1 VVVYGNIQPMTTT
14 QKYALIT
21 GGTSGIGYELSK
33 LFAKDGY
40 NLIIVSRSD
49 ERLDDVARE
58 FEQQFGIEVK
68 TLSKDL
74 FKPGAAKEV
83 YEQTTQWG
91 ININVLVN
99 NAGQAEYGAFAE
111 TDLDRDIDLVHLDI
125 IALMS
130 LTKYYLKDMLAR
142 NEGRILNLAS
152 SLAKS
157 PTPLMAVYA
166 ASKAFVLSFTEAL
179 IQEVKDTNVTLTA
192 LLPNA
197 TDTDFFHKAKATET
211 VAYKK
216 MTFYKPEEI
225 ASAAYEGLM
234 AGTDKVV
241 PGVINKIQT
250 AFNNILT
257 DSGATAVAA
266 TMMAPSTSGKQH
278 TGHLASSEE
287 RTAINSQTGNSQG
300 DLTSHEGHVHED

>member
-1 VVVYGNIQPMTTT
+1 MTTT

-49 ERLDDVARE
+49 ERLDDVARQ
-58 FEQQFGIEVK
+58 FEQQYNIQVK
-68 TLSKDL
+68 TLAKDL

-91 ININVLVN
+91 ITVDVLVN

-179 IQEVKDTNVTLTA
+179 VQEVKDTNVTLTA
-192 LLPNA
+192 LMPNA
-197 TDTDFFHKAKATET
+197 TDTDFFHKANATDT

-216 MTFYKPEEI
+216 LVFYKPEEI
-225 ASAAYEGLM
+225 AEAAYEGLM

-241 PGVINKIQT
+241 PGIINKVQT
-250 AFNNILT
+250 AMNNTLP
-257 DSGATAVAA
+257 DSVVTAMTGGITAE
-266 TMMAPSTSGKQH
+266 STSGKQH
-278 TGHLASSEE
+278 TEHEASAEE
-287 RTAINSQTGNSQG
+287 RTHINNKTGNSQG

>member
-1 VVVYGNIQPMTTT
+1 MTTNS
-14 QKYALIT
+14 KYALIT

-58 FEQQFGIEVK
+58 FEQQFDVEVK
-68 TLSKDL
+68 TLPKDL
-74 FKPGAAKEV
+74 FKPGAAKEIH
-83 YEQTTQWG
+83 EQTTQWG
-91 ININVLVN
+91 ITVDVLVN

-142 NEGRILNLAS
+142 NDGKILNLAS

-192 LLPNA
+192 LMPNA

-225 ASAAYEGLM
+225 ALAAYEGLM

-266 TMMAPSTSGKQH
+266 TMTAPSTSGKQH
-278 TGHLASSEE
+278 TEHLASSEE
-287 RTAINSQTGNSQG
+287 RTAINSQTGSTQG
-300 DLTSHEGHVHED
+300 DLSSHEGHAHED